1 MPFYAEPSSA
11 WAFVAGLLVV
21 ASAPI
26 ALVIIDDA
34 ASAFRGP
41 VDGRAEQCAVFWIF
55 VVGLWALV
63 RVRAKDATLL
73 AVWCVLGAVL
83 VVAYDVRLRANGSAF
98 PPPMAFFGMLL
109 VLIIA
114 SLHAKVRALLR
125 VWRAL
130 RKVGS

>member
-1 MPFYAEPSSA
+1 LPFHVEPSSTG
-11 WAFVAGLLVV
+11 AFVAGLLVV
-21 ASAPI
+21 ASAPV

-41 VDGRAEQCAVFWIF
+41 VDGRAEQCAVFWTF

-63 RVRAKDATLL
+63 RVRAKDANLL
-73 AVWCVLGAVL
+73 AVWCVLGAFL
-83 VVAYDVRLRANGSAF
+83 VVAYDAGLRANGSAL

-109 VLIIA
+109 VLIVA
-114 SLHAKVRALLR
+114 SLHAKVRALR